1 MLNESTVDALSPTSP
16 VFETTSI
23 DIDSLYRT
31 HHKFLFAFVRRYV
44 RNVSDAEDVVQ
55 STFLEA
61 ARCAASFSSLSK
73 PSTWLFGIA
82 LNLSRNHVRKQMPL
96 GTFVD
101 VTEAGLEVEDPFADP
116 ARLVESR
123 QLVVKSLEYIDSLP
137 EELRATFEAVLGD
150 DQSYKLA
157 ARDLRIPIGTVRSR
171 LSRVRG
177 QLKALTETRTN
188 PQKLETEV
196 EAESATPKK
205 RTRQK
210 AKTAQLPV
218 ASVNRLSA

>member
-1 MLNESTVDALSPTSP
+1 MLNESTVDAFSPTSP
-16 VFETTSI
+16 AFETTAI
-23 DIDSLYRT
+23 DVESLYRS

-61 ARCAASFSSLSK
+61 TRCAASFSSLSK

-82 LNLSRNHVRKQMPL
+82 LNLSRNHVRKQMAP

-101 VTEAGLEVEDPFADP
+101 VTEAGLEVEDPFGDP

-137 EELRATFEAVLGD
+137 TDLRATFEAVLAD

-171 LSRVRG
+171 LSRVRA
-177 QLKALTETRTN
+177 QLKTLTESCTN
-188 PQKLETEV
+188 PQNLQ
-196 EAESATPKK
+196 ATAPAPA
-205 RTRQK
+205 RPRQK
-210 AKTAQLPV
+210 AKNTRFS
-218 ASVNRLSA
+218 ASGTPLNA